1 MLKITTLALI
11 ILVMGTVSVQ
21 AEGIWNVNG
30 YIFSNVNT
38 LQRGKHVEVSGRV
51 SSGQVRNPLSIQL
64 TVTNDEGSS
73 FVVKTHV
80 NNYCGKGETFE
91 TEFNSYKKANWW
103 KVTAISVN

>member
-51 SSGQVRNPLSIQL
+51 SSGQVRSPLNIRL
-64 TVTNDEGSS
+64 TVTNDEGASYD
-73 FVVKTHV
+73 TWARV
-80 NNYCGKGETFE
+80 NNYCGKGETFDA
-91 TEFNSYKKANWW
+91 EFNSYKKANWW